1 MSVKSM
7 AEKNLTGM
15 VNKAYIL
22 MRDQAS
28 TGNMNSKVPYNGLG
42 RVGESLAKAARK
54 ATDMDFTANTGQYK
68 GYTAI
73 KVQYNP
79 STLEFTSRGGTMISR
94 YSGVGGDGTGSF
106 QKANIPYE
114 VVLNMDLIFDDT
126 ENSDAFSIMD
136 AGSYSGTG
144 AVKRVTSGLENRNR
158 NGTFKKA
165 HTVQDISELFVAA
178 VTTPFTRAVCVI
190 WNKTVFWG
198 ELCGVTVE
206 YIMFNRVGNPIRSK
220 VHLEIRQDTE
230 KMPKAKADRWNAAYK
245 DLFTTAEKLATD
257 SRLSS
262 TGNLASNLLNLS

>member
-7 AEKNLTGM
+7 AEKNITGT

-22 MRDQAS
+22 MRDQAG
-28 TGNMNSKVPYNGLG
+28 TGNKLGKVPYNGLA
-42 RVGESLAKAARK
+42 RVGESLSKAARTT
-54 ATDMDFTANTGQYK
+54 TDMDFTPNTEQYK

-126 ENSDAFSIMD
+126 DNSDAFSMMD
-136 AGSYSGTG
+136 AGMYSATG
-144 AVKRVTSGLENRNR
+144 AAKKLTSGIVNRKQ
-158 NGTFKKA
+158 NGTFQKA

-178 VTTPFTRAVCVI
+178 VTMPYTRAVCVI

-206 YIMFNRVGNPIRSK
+206 YIMFNRAGNPIRSK
-220 VHLEIRQDTE
+220 VHLEIRQDTQ
-230 KMPKAKADRWNAAYK
+230 KMPKGQTDRWNEAYEN
-245 DLFTTAEKLATD
+245 LFRSGEKLAQDGKLT
-257 SRLSS
+257 S
-262 TGNLASNLLNLS
+262 TSNLASNLLNLS